1 MTTAIA
7 AHNPV
12 DKDATDGH
20 DDVFLAVAK
29 VNAIARR
36 GDTVLVESKPRW
48 RLTEEEIVRAAI
60 AVILVALVTVIGVAA
75 ATILTMG

>member
-12 DKDATDGH
+12 KENTADGH
-20 DDVFLAVAK
+20 DDLLLAVAK
-29 VNAIARR
+29 VNAIGRPR
-36 GDTVLVESKPRW
+36 DTVRVESKPRP

-60 AVILVALVTVIGVAA
+60 TVILVSLVTVIGIAA
-75 ATILTMG
+75 GAILTMG